1 MSTHKLC
8 HGLKVGVFQNLADND
23 AGDPAIV
30 AKRAE
35 ELGFAHYW
43 VPDHT
48 IIPEGSADIYPGKQA
63 DEPPPEYLFKMPD
76 PFIALARASAATS
89 SIGLGTGVALVPERN
104 PINSAKEIASLDH
117 YSGGRFLFGIG
128 AGWNEPECTVLGGD
142 FPHRWTQ
149 TTECIEVMRK
159 LWTGEYVAHEGK
171 YYNFPSL
178 ICKPTPHKKSGP
190 PVLLGSI
197 GSPRVFKRVA
207 KWGDGWL
214 PFSIDP
220 QELADGRAEITKHAE
235 AIGRDPNS
243 IDITM
248 FSPDTFFRTKAEQ
261 KAIADTGANGSV
273 IWPQGGNSQELVA
286 ELEDLAGE
294 LFS

>member
-1 MSTHKLC
+1 MAQHKQC
-8 HGLKVGVFQNLADND
+8 HGLKVGVFQNLVDNE

-48 IIPEGSADIYPGKQA
+48 IIPEGSADVYPGKQEN
-63 DEPPPEYLFKMPD
+63 EPPPEYLFKMPD
-76 PFIALARASAATS
+76 PFIALARASAATN

-128 AGWNEPECTVLGGD
+128 AGWNEPECTTLGGD
-142 FPHRWTQ
+142 FPRRWTQ
-149 TTECIEVMRK
+149 TTEAIEVMRK
-159 LWTGEYVAHEGK
+159 LWTGDYVAHDGK
-171 YYNFPSL
+171 YYKFPSL
-178 ICKPTPHKKSGP
+178 ICKPTPHHKAGP

-214 PFSIDP
+214 PFSTDP
-220 QELADGRAEITKHAE
+220 QELANGRDEITKHAKD
-235 AIGRDPNS
+235 IGRDPAS

-248 FSPDTFFRTKAEQ
+248 FAPDTMFRTKTDL

-273 IWPQGGNSQELVA
+273 VWLQGSSADELCA
-286 ELEDLAGE
+286 ELDALAGD
-294 LFS
+294 LFG

>member
-1 MSTHKLC
+1 MAASKTC
-8 HGLKVGVFQNLADND
+8 HGLKIGVFHSLVDND

-48 IIPEGSADIYPGKQA
+48 VIPEGSADIYPGKQEN
-63 DEPPPEYLFKMPD
+63 EPPPAYLFKMPD
-76 PFIALARASAATS
+76 PFIALARASGVTS
-89 SIGLGTGVALVPERN
+89 TIGLGTGIALIPERN

-149 TTECIEVMRK
+149 TTEAIEVMRK
-159 LWTGEYVAHEGK
+159 LWTGEYVDHNGK
-171 YYNFPSL
+171 YYQFPKI
-178 ICKPTPHKKSGP
+178 ICKPQPHRQPGP

-214 PFSIDP
+214 PFSTDP
-220 QELADGRAEITKHAE
+220 QELADGRAEITKHAKD
-235 AIGRDPNS
+235 AGRDPSS

-248 FSPDTFFRTKAEQ
+248 FAPDTFFRSKAEL
-261 KAIADTGANGSV
+261 KSIADTGANGSV
-273 IWPQGGNSQELVA
+273 VWLQGQNTQEVVA
-286 ELEDLAGE
+286 ELEDLAGN
-294 LFS
+294 LFG

>member
-1 MSTHKLC
+1 MSNQKQC
-8 HGLKVGVFQNLADND
+8 HGLSVGVFQNLVDNE
-23 AGDPAIV
+23 AGDPAVV

-63 DEPPPEYLFKMPD
+63 NEPPPDYLFKMPD
-76 PFIALARASAATS
+76 PFIALARASAVTS
-89 SIGLGTGVALVPERN
+89 TIGLGTGVALVPERN
-104 PINSAKEIASLDH
+104 PITSAKEIASIDH

-142 FPHRWTQ
+142 FPRRWTQ
-149 TTECIEVMRK
+149 TTEAIAVMRE
-159 LWTGEYVAHEGK
+159 LWTGEYVDFDGK
-171 YYNFPSL
+171 YYKFPKL

-190 PVLLGSI
+190 PVYLGSI

-214 PFSIDP
+214 PFTVDP
-220 QELADGRAEITKHAE
+220 QELADGRAEISKHAKE
-235 AIGRDPNS
+235 TGRDPSS
-243 IDITM
+243 INITM
-248 FSPDTFFRTKAEQ
+248 FAPDSMFRTKSEM
-261 KAIADTGANGSV
+261 KAIADTGADGSV
-273 IWPQGGNSQELVA
+273 IWLQGKNTQALVS
-286 ELEDLAGE
+286 EMEDLAGE
-294 LFS
+294 LFA